1 MAKKDSVISES
12 QCTVAVPVQPWLG
25 ERIAN
30 RIAHVAQRF
39 QSEILL
45 SAGILQVN
53 AKSPLLALLV
63 LGVLKGQSLVLT
75 ARGKD
80 SAQAVRTLS
89 HIFESKSVEAN
100 EDPTDDAGSS
110 ENDSSSEEQSALA

>member
-1 MAKKDSVISES
+1 MISER
-12 QCTVAVPVQPWLG
+12 QCTVAVPDQPRLG
-25 ERIAN
+25 ERIAD
-30 RIAHVAQRF
+30 RIAHVSQRF

-45 SAGILQVN
+45 SAGLLQVN

-63 LGVLKGQSLVLT
+63 LGVLKGQSLILT

-89 HIFESKSVEAN
+89 HIFEIKYAEAN
-100 EDPTDDAGSS
+100 EDQTDDAGSTES
-110 ENDSSSEEQSALA
+110 DPSSEEQSALA